1 MKIAIASGKGG
12 TGKTLL
18 STNLFYTLQQANKP
32 VALIDCD
39 AEEPNDREFIA
50 GELQKTDTITQKV
63 PVIDTQ
69 KCTFCGK
76 CKEYCS
82 YNAIVILKPASFI
95 EVVEDLCHDCGA
107 CLAACEYDAITE
119 KDKNLGQVSY
129 YKLNPNSR
137 LIEARANVGV
147 YSPVPIIKK
156 AIKQPGNGEILILD
170 SPPGI
175 SCPFI
180 ATVEDA
186 DFVLLV
192 TEPTPFGL
200 NDLKLSVET
209 LEQLGKKMGVIINRA
224 GLGDQ
229 SVYQY
234 LREKNLPLL
243 MEIPFDKRIAE
254 AYSKGKLITVELP
267 EYRQAFAELYQK
279 VEQQINTPQPQ
290 EK

>member
-50 GELQKTDTITQKV
+50 GELLGTNTITQKV
-63 PVIDTQ
+63 PVIDAQ

-82 YNAIVILKPASFI
+82 YNAIVMLKPASFI

-119 KDKNLGQVSY
+119 KDKDLGQVSY
-129 YKLNPNSR
+129 YKLSTNSR

-147 YSPVPIIKK
+147 YSPVPIIKM
-156 AIKQPGNGEILILD
+156 AIKQPENGEILILD

-209 LEQLGKKMGVIINRA
+209 LEQLGKKMGVIINRS

-234 LREKNLPLL
+234 LREKKIPFL

-290 EK
+290 EH